1 MSTQSDDRFTFNTVE
16 GKKLKAG
23 MLHRLDKVSF
33 AAESLYQE
41 LQGKRLPT
49 LTEIAKRAGYTEK
62 TTAGVLTTH
71 EFVHRMAKRGIV
83 WSAKDRITA
92 QLMPE
97 QVALIAVLT
106 DPTLKM
112 DLKARLARAGVT
124 YSVYRNWLKNPAFA
138 KVIRGTAELALD
150 DHLPDFHTKV
160 IERGLSGDLNA
171 IKFAYELTGRH
182 DPAKQQMVDFNR
194 LVMLLLEVISK
205 YITDPVVLRSINSDV
220 DSIMRGETP
229 KALDVIPANYVAS
242 TVVEKPQ
249 VPDYIQEL
257 LDMDKEVPEVPEDFF
272 EFKEED

>member
-1 MSTQSDDRFTFNTVE
+1 
-16 GKKLKAG
+16 
-23 MLHRLDKVSF
+23 
-33 AAESLYQE
+33 
-41 LQGKRLPT
+41 
-49 LTEIAKRAGYTEK
+49 
-62 TTAGVLTTH
+62 
-71 EFVHRMAKRGIV
+71 
-83 WSAKDRITA
+83 
-92 QLMPE
+92 
-97 QVALIAVLT
+97 
-106 DPTLKM
+106 M

-171 IKFAYELTGRH
+171 IKFAYELTGRQ